1 MQASLNFH
9 RKGLPIAEFRN
20 SWAWAC
26 CAAGIGKLVCPHCSG
41 DVDEKRTCAQCSATW
56 RREELRY
63 VGRLFHD
70 LRRSAVRDLIRA
82 GVSAHVAMSISG
94 HKTDSML
101 RRYDIVDTRDQRAA
115 LERRAE
121 YLKTVRGEGVI
132 PRPAW
137 DAGLFFL
144 ACQSNAQI

>member
-1 MQASLNFH
+1 LS
-9 RKGLPIAEFRN
+9 
-20 SWAWAC
+20 
-26 CAAGIGKLVCPHCSG
+26 
-41 DVDEKRTCAQCSATW
+41 
-56 RREELRY
+56 Y

-121 YLKTVRGEGVI
+121 YLKTVRSEGVI
-132 PRPAW
+132 PMAAAAR
-137 DAGLFFL
+137 
-144 ACQSNAQI
+144 

>member
-1 MQASLNFH
+1 L
-9 RKGLPIAEFRN
+9 L
-20 SWAWAC
+20 
-26 CAAGIGKLVCPHCSG
+26 
-41 DVDEKRTCAQCSATW
+41 
-56 RREELRY
+56 Y

-115 LERRAE
+115 MERRAE
-121 YLKTVRGEGVI
+121 YLKSVRTDGVI
-132 PRPAW
+132 PMAAAAR
-137 DAGLFFL
+137 
-144 ACQSNAQI
+144 